1 MKKKTKAISILLT
14 GVALAI
20 GIAVSNGIIQNA
32 YHLDEAKA
40 ATNVV
45 TYTITAKNTVTV
57 SGTAP
62 SGSSATLVE
71 TYATSKQITD
81 KNSQTLTLS
90 GWNGNTINSITLSM
104 KSNASSGQGSFT
116 YSVNGGSSFSTLISN
131 SKFNS
136 ASWRGSWSTSY
147 VPVTKNGLSI
157 AATTLDLV
165 FKIAATDNSL
175 YCESYSFSYVKNQV
189 LQSIS
194 VVTPPLKTSY
204 FVGESIDTNGLLIR
218 ASYDVGD
225 PVDVT
230 SSCTFNPS
238 SFSSAGTNVNV
249 TASYTDGGV
258 TKQATIDGFTVSE
271 RNLVS
276 IAVTTNPTKMSY
288 VTGES
293 LNTSG
298 MVITASYDAGSPVIG
313 YTNYNVSPS
322 VFNVVGSQEVTI
334 SDKENSGIFD
344 TINVSVS
351 QAPTESTYTYTEG
364 DGNGDGNVRTYDIG
378 QFIMTQRKNGSS
390 SEIAAS
396 YAELRIY
403 SSHSMEIV
411 PKALGTK
418 RITAIQVTASTDAY
432 ATAMGAATIIAGAS
446 SSTASSITGISSVA
460 SSVATFNLSSVSNC
474 EFVKFT
480 LGAQSRTLSWKI
492 TYAVTSTPQHET
504 DAVAYGTSFLSAT
517 ADGCSTANSSTLSGV
532 WASLESSYN
541 ALSNDAKAYL
551 TGLTPN
557 VSGNDAQHAVA
568 RYIHI
573 ITKYGEATFN
583 DFMNLDLQS
592 APSSS
597 DVLAL
602 DSHDFLPLIAV
613 ISVVGLTILIGYYYH
628 NKRKEA

>member
-1 MKKKTKAISILLT
+1 M
-14 GVALAI
+14 
-20 GIAVSNGIIQNA
+20 
-32 YHLDEAKA
+32 
-40 ATNVV
+40 
-45 TYTITAKNTVTV
+45 
-57 SGTAP
+57 
-62 SGSSATLVE
+62 
-71 TYATSKQITD
+71 
-81 KNSQTLTLS
+81 
-90 GWNGNTINSITLSM
+90 
-104 KSNASSGQGSFT
+104 
-116 YSVNGGSSFSTLISN
+116 
-131 SKFNS
+131 
-136 ASWRGSWSTSY
+136 
-147 VPVTKNGLSI
+147 TKNALSI

-194 VVTPPLKTSY
+194 VVTPPSKTSY
-204 FVGESIDTNGLLIR
+204 FIGESIETNGLLIR

-238 SFSSAGTNVNV
+238 SFTFAGTNINV

-258 TKQATIDGFTVSE
+258 TKQATIDGLTVSE

-276 IAVTTNPTKMSY
+276 IAVTTNPSRMAY
-288 VTGES
+288 VIGEAFS
-293 LNTSG
+293 PAG
-298 MVITASYDAGSPVIG
+298 MVITATYDAGSPVVG
-313 YTNYNVSPS
+313 YSNYNYSPTAA
-322 VFNVVGSQEVTI
+322 FGS
-334 SDKENSGIFD
+334 
-344 TINVSVS
+344 
-351 QAPTESTYTYTEG
+351 A
-364 DGNGDGNVRTYDIG
+364 
-378 QFIMTQRKNGSS
+378 
-390 SEIAAS
+390 
-396 YAELRIY
+396 
-403 SSHSMEIV
+403 
-411 PKALGTK
+411 GTK
-418 RITAIQVTASTDAY
+418 TITITSSDNASITTSVDVQVTASQSMSIVDEDTGAGISGYQTKNFSKNGVDFTMVDIISTSGNIQFKSGTFSMHNSSALAGSLSKITVRNVGGTPTTMTLY
-432 ATAMGAATIIAGAS
+432 SGTSSQATSTSGGTACS
-446 SSTASSITGISSVA
+446 YNSSTKTFVWNIDSNLGHNYFRLYNFSGSGTLTFSSIEIDYVLPPEA
-460 SSVATFNLSSVSNC
+460 N
-474 EFVKFT
+474 E
-480 LGAQSRTLSWKI
+480 
-492 TYAVTSTPQHET
+492 